1 MKTEDTVEYNSLRWV
16 KKELDHI
23 LHEAQVSLSAYIED
37 SARQES
43 LNECIDHLHM
53 VQGTLQMVELYGAAQ
68 MAEEME
74 LLAKAVLNN
83 QVKQKDD
90 AYDVLMRAMLQLP
103 DYLESLQAGNKDV
116 PMVLLPMLNDLRAS
130 RNESLLSENVMFFP
144 DIDASDADDTT
155 GVQEIEAGKLAAIA
169 KKIRPHYQMGLIG
182 WFKGEK
188 VKPSLKRILAV
199 LAELEKN
206 SANHSIR
213 RLWNCSAALVDG
225 LMHDGLD
232 ANVSIKMILGQ
243 VDRSIKE
250 LIDNGEEAFTEKSSR
265 ELLKNLL
272 YYVG

>member
-37 SARQES
+37 SSKEES

-74 LLAKAVLNN
+74 LLASAVLEDK
-83 QVKQKDD
+83 VTKKDD

-116 PMVLLPMLNDLRAS
+116 PMVLLPMLNDLRAA

-144 DIDASDADDTT
+144 DI
-155 GVQEIEAGKLAAIA
+155 EAGDEDQQIESVEIKAGALAGLA
-169 KKIRPHYQMGLIG
+169 KKLRPHFQIGLLG
-182 WFKGEK
+182 WFKGDK
-188 VKPSLKRILAV
+188 VKPGLKRILAV
-199 LAELEKN
+199 LTELEKTQQIIPC
-206 SANHSIR
+206 ADYGMVVLR
-213 RLWNCSAALVDG
+213 
-225 LMHDGLD
+225 
-232 ANVSIKMILGQ
+232 
-243 VDRSIKE
+243 
-250 LIDNGEEAFTEKSSR
+250 
-265 ELLKNLL
+265 LLK
-272 YYVG
+272 V